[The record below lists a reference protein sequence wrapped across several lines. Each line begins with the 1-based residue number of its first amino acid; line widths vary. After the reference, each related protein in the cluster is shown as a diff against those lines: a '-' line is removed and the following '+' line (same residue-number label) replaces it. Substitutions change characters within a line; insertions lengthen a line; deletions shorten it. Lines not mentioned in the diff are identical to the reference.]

1 MTIAEL
7 NTLNTNVKP
16 EDPFDNPVFHAAK
29 DVGILS
35 WTIAPEKWGV
45 ISDVMRVEDIAE
57 DFLTYTIDMSNQGR
71 LATTATADDIL
82 RAYNTYTGSNLY
94 TPIYRIRELL
104 KFYIDVLLYY

>member
-29 DVGILS
+29 DIGILS
-35 WTIAPEKWGV
+35 WTIAPEQWGA
-45 ISDVMRVEDIAE
+45 ISDVMRVDDIAE
-57 DFLTYTIDMSNQGR
+57 DFLTYTIDMSNQGEIN
-71 LATTATADDIL
+71 ATVNDIL
-82 RAYNTYTGSNLY
+82 HAYNTYTGSNLY

>member
-1 MTIAEL
+1 MTIAEI

-35 WTIAPEKWGV
+35 WTIAPEKWSV
-45 ISDVMRVEDIAE
+45 ISDEMRVDDIAE
-57 DFLTYTIDMSNQGR
+57 AFLAYTIEMSAQGEI
-71 LATTATADDIL
+71 TATKDDIL
-82 RAYNTYTGSNLY
+82 HAYNMYTGNNSY

-104 KFYIDVLLYY
+104 KFYTSILLYY